1 VKSKR
6 LQHKGRRDIIRRM
19 ISIETT
25 RLHIIE
31 LTTDHVGFILELLN
45 DPAFIRNIGDRKVRT
60 IEDARQYI
68 LNGPIASYAKNGF
81 GLCLVTLKE
90 TGESMGMCG
99 LINREQLDD
108 VDLGYAFLPRY
119 WSKGYALEAA
129 KAMLEFGWDTADL
142 KRIVAIT
149 DPSNT
154 PSNRVLEKLGFVF
167 EKMVKIA
174 VDDIDLNLYAIHKP

>member
-1 VKSKR
+1 
-6 LQHKGRRDIIRRM
+6 M
-19 ISIETT
+19 ETIETE
-25 RLHIIE
+25 RLKIRP
-31 LTTDHVGFILELLN
+31 LTTEDASFILELLN
-45 DPAFIRNIGDRKVRT
+45 DPSFIKNIGDRNVHS
-60 IEDARQYI
+60 IADAQAYI
-68 LNGPIASYAKNGF
+68 LNGPIASYSKNGF

-119 WSKGYALEAA
+119 WSKGYAMEAA
-129 KAMLEFGWDTADL
+129 KAMLEFGWNNADL
-142 KRIVAIT
+142 KRVVAIT

>member
-1 VKSKR
+1 
-6 LQHKGRRDIIRRM
+6 M
-19 ISIETT
+19 NPIETE
-25 RLHIIE
+25 RLKIRP
-31 LTTDHVGFILELLN
+31 LTTEDADFILELLN
-45 DPAFIRNIGDRKVRT
+45 DPSFIKNIGDRNVRS
-60 IEDARQYI
+60 IADAQAYI
-68 LNGPIASYAKNGF
+68 LNGPVTSYTKNGF

-99 LINREQLDD
+99 LINREQLEDI
-108 VDLGYAFLPRY
+108 DLGYAFLPRY

-129 KAMLEFGWDTADL
+129 KAMLEFGWDTAEL

>member
-1 VKSKR
+1 METIETER
-6 LQHKGRRDIIRRM
+6 LQIRPLA
-19 ISIETT
+19 TA
-25 RLHIIE
+25 
-31 LTTDHVGFILELLN
+31 DADFILELLN
-45 DPAFIRNIGDRKVRT
+45 DPSFIKNIGDRNVRSIT
-60 IEDARQYI
+60 DAQAYI

-129 KAMLEFGWDTADL
+129 QAMLEFGWNTADL

-149 DPSNT
+149 DPVNT

-174 VDDIDLNLYAIHKP
+174 ADDIDLNLYAIHKP

>member
-1 VKSKR
+1 MEIIETER
-6 LQHKGRRDIIRRM
+6 LQIRPLT
-19 ISIETT
+19 IE
-25 RLHIIE
+25 
-31 LTTDHVGFILELLN
+31 DAGFILELLN
-45 DPAFIRNIGDRKVRT
+45 DPSFIQNIGDRKVRS
-60 IEDARQYI
+60 IADAQAYI

-90 TGESMGMCG
+90 TGESTGMCG

-108 VDLGYAFLPRY
+108 IDLGYAFLPRY

-129 KAMLEFGWDTADL
+129 RAMLEFGWNTADL